1 MIDIAPPVPASLRIA
16 RDQGTRPRIEDDEMV
31 GVRPGVIPG
40 VFNKPLA
47 DVVNILLASRERDM
61 NAAPIPA
68 RAIVGDIDITR
79 IGKA

>member
-1 MIDIAPPVPASLRIA
+1 
-16 RDQGTRPRIEDDEMV
+16 MV

-47 DVVNILLASRERDM
+47 DVVNILLAFRERDM